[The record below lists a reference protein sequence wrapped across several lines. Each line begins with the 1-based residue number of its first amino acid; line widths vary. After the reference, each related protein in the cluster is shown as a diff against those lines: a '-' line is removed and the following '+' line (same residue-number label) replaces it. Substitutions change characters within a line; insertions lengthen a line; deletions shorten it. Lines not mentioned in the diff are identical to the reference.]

1 MNFGDVPNGGLL
13 HPGCTNLGICL
24 LDMCQLRDL
33 LFWEGFD
40 LGCVQWGI
48 CRLGYAPIGRCG
60 NWGLQILIA
69 EYKLW
74 FNFFIKNETTIL
86 ILESTNIDIQ
96 LSKNLNTNLFRES
109 FCIYIAI
116 KFVCR
121 KILAVKWRPRPEK
134 KNTEGFKTKV
144 QLLIISVTFIS
155 QKWNFFHTFWAIWLL

>member
-1 MNFGDVPNGGLL
+1 
-13 HPGCTNLGICL
+13 
-24 LDMCQLRDL
+24 MCQLRDL

-40 LGCVQWGI
+40 LGCVHWEI
-48 CRLGYAPIGRCG
+48 IPLGYSPIGRCG
-60 NWGLQILIA
+60 NSGLQILIA

-86 ILESTNIDIQ
+86 ILESTKIAIQ

-109 FCIYIAI
+109 FCIYIVI

-121 KILAVKWRPRPEK
+121 KIVAVKWRPRLEK

-144 QLLIISVTFIS
+144 QLLIISITFIS
-155 QKWNFFHTFWAIWLL
+155 QKWNFFHTWAIWLLWMPPIARVTTKNFYKSKKKYSLV